1 MALLQLGSHQFEV
14 LPLSYQ
20 QLTQRAEYRWPSLE
34 RLGREP
40 ALQFMGPGQKRIQ
53 ISGLLFPE
61 AIGGWDKFRSFERT
75 ANVGQPLMMVLGTGH
90 VFGRVVIAGIGEV
103 HDHIGYAGLPRK
115 LSFDIEVMRYGG
127 DYGGFSGWL
136 F

>member
-14 LPLSYQ
+14 LPLTYQ
-20 QLTQRAEYRWPSLE
+20 RLWQQADFRWPALE

-40 ALQFMGPGQKRIQ
+40 ALQYLGPGEKRIT

-61 AIGGWDKFRSFERT
+61 AIGGWDKFRAFERT
-75 ANVGQPLMMVLGTGH
+75 AGAGQPMMMVLGTGH
-90 VFGRVVIAGIGEV
+90 VFGRVVITSISEA
-103 HDHIGYAGLPRK
+103 HAAIGYAGLPRK
-115 LSFDIEVMRYGG
+115 LSFDIEVARYGG

>member
-14 LPLSYQ
+14 LPLTYQ
-20 QLTQRAEYRWPSLE
+20 RLQQQVEFRWPALE

-40 ALQFMGPGQKRIQ
+40 ALQYLGPGEKRIT

-61 AIGGWDKFRSFERT
+61 AIGGWDKFRAFERT
-75 ANVGQPLMMVLGTGH
+75 ASAGEPMMMVLGTGH
-90 VFGRVVIAGIGEV
+90 VFGRVVITSIGET
-103 HDHIGYAGLPRK
+103 HEHIGYAGLPRK
-115 LSFDIEVMRYGG
+115 LEFDIEVARYGG